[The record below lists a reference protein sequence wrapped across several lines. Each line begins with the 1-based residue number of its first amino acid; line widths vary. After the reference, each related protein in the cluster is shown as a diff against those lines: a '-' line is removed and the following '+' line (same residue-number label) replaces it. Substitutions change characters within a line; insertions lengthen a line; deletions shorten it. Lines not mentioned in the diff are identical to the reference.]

1 MSNHMSKRI
10 FTYADVHNW
19 RVVSNTGKTL
29 RYPRSVGDKAGKLM
43 NDFKGFGD
51 ASRFTG
57 PNAYAVRV

>member
-1 MSNHMSKRI
+1 MSRK

-19 RVVSNTGKTL
+19 RVVNNQGKTL
-29 RYPRSVGDKAGKLM
+29 RYPKSHDKADKLM

-51 ASRFTG
+51 ATRFTG